1 MAYADF
7 DFYSGTFL
15 GMANQADF
23 TRLCPQ
29 AGAVIDRC
37 TAGRAESAQGDALN
51 MVKMAQCAVIDALL
65 RQENG
70 GCVLEET
77 NDGIS
82 RRYAEA
88 GARSRRQELEAAAE
102 LYLWRTGLMC
112 SAV

>member
-15 GMANQADF
+15 GKAKQADF
-23 TRLCPQ
+23 SRLCPQ
-29 AGAVIDRC
+29 ACAVIDRC
-37 TAGRAESAQGDALN
+37 TAGRAQNAEDETLE

-65 RQENG
+65 HLEEG

-82 RRYAEA
+82 RRYADA
-88 GARSRRQELEAAAE
+88 AVRSRRQELEAAAE
-102 LYLWRTGLMC
+102 LYLWKTGLMC
-112 SAV
+112 AAV